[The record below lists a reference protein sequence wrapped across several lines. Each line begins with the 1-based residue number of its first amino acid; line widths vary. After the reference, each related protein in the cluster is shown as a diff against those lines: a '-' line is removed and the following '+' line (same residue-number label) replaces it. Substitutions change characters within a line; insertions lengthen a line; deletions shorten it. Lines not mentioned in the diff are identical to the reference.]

1 MTTYDERERAFE
13 AAFAHDE
20 ELRFKAH
27 ARRDR
32 KLGLWAAGLMGRS
45 GEAAEAYANDVVA
58 AGIMMAGDEALATK
72 LEADFSAA
80 AVAQTAEQIHAALDR
95 LLAEALAE
103 MKAGA

>member
-1 MTTYDERERAFE
+1 MTTFDQRERALE

-45 GEAAEAYANDVVA
+45 GEAAHAYANDVVA
-58 AGIMMAGDEALATK
+58 AGIVLAGDEDVFRK
-72 LEADFSAA
+72 LEVDFSAA
-80 AVAQTAEQIHAALDR
+80 GVAQTREQIKAALDR
-95 LLAEALAE
+95 MLVEALAE
-103 MKAGA
+103 IKTGG